1 MSDSTSAS
9 RSTSDTPG
17 VEVLERG
24 NIYFFYRPAAGGGT
38 PQGLV
43 DVQRFHLI
51 LSPEG
56 KDLFRVITVGK
67 KRLPDPTDEEQ
78 RFWGFVERV
87 CADAGEVG
95 EELDEGTTWDGFPRQ
110 PARPAGE
117 GVYAIARHGNHTH
130 LLYALELPEEP
141 DEVQRELHIE
151 KEGSYLLR
159 VKNPQAGSPPSV
171 GLDEERRAEFPEEL
185 QELFGSRR
193 FIAVNPPDFLDHDGA
208 ELLLM
213 GSADDPGEEL
223 GIDLD
228 PEQETEATSDLF
240 KELRMA
246 RERHPVEP
254 LLAGKWA

>member
-1 MSDSTSAS
+1 MTEAI
-9 RSTSDTPG
+9 RPG

-24 NIYFFYRPAAGGGT
+24 NVYFFYRPAVGAAS

-56 KDLFRVITVGK
+56 KDLFRVLTVGK
-67 KRLPDPTDEEQ
+67 KRLPEPTDSGQ

-87 CADAGEVG
+87 CKDAEAVQDEL
-95 EELDEGTTWDGFPRQ
+95 EEGVAGDGMTRL

-141 DEVQRELHIE
+141 DEVQRELHID
-151 KEGSYLLR
+151 KEGSYLLS
-159 VKNPQAGSPPSV
+159 VKNPQAASPPSV
-171 GLDEERRAEFPEEL
+171 GLDEERKAEFPEEL
-185 QELFGSRR
+185 QERFGGRR
-193 FIAVNPPDFLDHDGA
+193 FVAVDPPDFLDHQGA
-208 ELLLM
+208 EVLLM

-228 PEQETEATSDLF
+228 PERETEETSDLF
-240 KELRMA
+240 NELKVA

>member
-1 MSDSTSAS
+1 MS
-9 RSTSDTPG
+9 
-17 VEVLERG
+17 
-24 NIYFFYRPAAGGGT
+24 
-38 PQGLV
+38 PQPREAR
-43 DVQRFHLI
+43 Q
-51 LSPEG
+51 
-56 KDLFRVITVGK
+56 
-67 KRLPDPTDEEQ
+67 
-78 RFWGFVERV
+78 
-87 CADAGEVG
+87 
-95 EELDEGTTWDGFPRQ
+95 PRQ
-110 PARPAGE
+110 DPPCLTPYLCGSAAGE
-117 GVYAIARHGNHTH
+117 GIYAIARHGNHTH

-151 KEGSYLLR
+151 KEGSCLLS

-228 PEQETEATSDLF
+228 PEQETATTSDLF